1 MTNSKK
7 PGGPL
12 ETEGRETEV
21 KKMSQQTITQV
32 LLCASLVL
40 GIVTAVQRW
49 KNHW

>member
-1 MTNSKK
+1 MNDIILSNK
-7 PGGPL
+7 
-12 ETEGRETEV
+12 EV
-21 KKMSQQTITQV
+21 KKMNIQTLTEV